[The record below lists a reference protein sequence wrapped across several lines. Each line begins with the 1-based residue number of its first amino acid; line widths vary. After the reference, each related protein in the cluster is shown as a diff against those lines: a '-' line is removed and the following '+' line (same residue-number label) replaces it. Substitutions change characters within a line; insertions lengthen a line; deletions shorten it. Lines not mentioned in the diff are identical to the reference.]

1 MATQG
6 TASVNFG
13 AWPGVTDTTLV
24 ISGQPG
30 ILSTALVEAWL
41 APRATVDHSAD
52 EHVVDGPI
60 LLAGN
65 IEPGTG
71 FTVFAQS
78 RGLALYGLWSI
89 NWVYN

>member
-6 TASVNFG
+6 TATVNFG
-13 AWPGVTDTTLV
+13 PWPGVTDTTLV
-24 ISGQPG
+24 ITGQSA
-30 ILSTALVEAWL
+30 IASTALVEAWL
-41 APRATVDHSAD
+41 APRATVNHSAD
-52 EHVVDGPI
+52 EHLVDGPI

-65 IEPGTG
+65 ITPAIG
-71 FTVFAQS
+71 FTVAAQS